1 MGSGE
6 LAIIIVSWNVRALL
20 RGCLASLLREAPI
33 DTTVIVVDSASSDGT
48 PDMVRADF
56 PVVHLIACA
65 ENIGYVRGNN
75 LGLRALGLTD
85 EATDESQG
93 LPLPANCRSPRF
105 VWLLNPDTEVLPGAV
120 STLLNFMRAHPRCGL
135 CGPKLINP
143 DGSLQHGAFEFPGLT
158 QLLLETQPA
167 LWRFRGSKLDGRYPA
182 RHYEAGQ
189 PFPIGHPLGAAML
202 ARAEAITEVGP
213 LDPGF
218 EMYSEEV
225 DWAMRMK
232 RAGWERWCVPAA
244 VVKHYGGASSGQ
256 VSERAER
263 IKWRSR
269 LRYYQKHYSPLKRW
283 LAIRLARMHFSPSFF
298 LPD

>member
-1 MGSGE
+1 MTQPE
-6 LAIIIVSWNVRALL
+6 LAVVIVSWNVRALL
-20 RGCLASLLREAPI
+20 QCCLASLLREAPI

-75 LGLRALGLTD
+75 LGLPD
-85 EATDESQG
+85 EALAGDQG
-93 LPLPANCRSPRF
+93 QTLPANRRSQRF

-120 STLLNFMRAHPRCGL
+120 STLLDFMRAHPRCGL

-167 LWRFRGSKLDGRYPA
+167 LWRFRGSRLDGRYAA
-182 RHYEAGQ
+182 RQYEAGK

-202 ARAEAITEVGP
+202 ARAEAIAQVGP

-283 LAIRLARMHFSPSFF
+283 LATRLTPRSST
-298 LPD
+298 

>member
-1 MGSGE
+1 MTCAE
-6 LAIIIVSWNVRALL
+6 LAVVIVSWNVRALL
-20 RGCLASLLREAPI
+20 RDCLASLLREAPI
-33 DTTVIVVDSASSDGT
+33 DTTVIVVDSASTDGT

-56 PVVHLIACA
+56 PAVHLIACA

-85 EATDESQG
+85 GAPAGDQT
-93 LPLPANCRSPRF
+93 LPASRQSPRF

-120 STLLNFMRAHPRCGL
+120 SILLDFMREHPRCGL
-135 CGPKLINP
+135 CGPKLIHP

-158 QLLLETQPA
+158 QLLLETQPV
-167 LWRFRGSKLDGRYPA
+167 LWRFRGSRLDGRYA
-182 RHYEAGQ
+182 GRQYESGQ

-202 ARAEAITEVGP
+202 ARAEAIAQVGL
-213 LDPGF
+213 LDPKF
-218 EMYSEEV
+218 EMYSEEI

-232 RAGWERWCVPAA
+232 QAGWERWCVPAA

-269 LRYYQKHYSPLKRW
+269 LHYYHKHYSPLKRW
-283 LAIRLARMHFSPSFF
+283 LATRLVLHLCA
-298 LPD
+298 

>member
-1 MGSGE
+1 MAQPE
-6 LAIIIVSWNVRALL
+6 LGVIIVSWNVRALL

-33 DTTVIVVDSASSDGT
+33 DTRVIVVDSASTDGT
-48 PDMVRADF
+48 PDMVRAEF
-56 PVVHLIACA
+56 PAVHLIACA

-75 LGLRALGLTD
+75 LGLRELGLTED
-85 EATDESQG
+85 A
-93 LPLPANCRSPRF
+93 PAGRPSPRF
-105 VWLLNPDTEVLPGAV
+105 VWLLNPDTETLPGAV
-120 STLLNFMRAHPRCGL
+120 STLLDFMRAHPRCGL
-135 CGPKLINP
+135 CGPKLINA
-143 DGSLQHGAFEFPGLT
+143 DGSLQHGAFHFPGLT

-167 LWRFRGSKLDGRYPA
+167 LWRFRGTTLDGRYA
-182 RHYEAGQ
+182 SRQYEAGR

-202 ARAEAITEVGP
+202 ARAEAIAQVGP

-232 RAGWERWCVPAA
+232 QAGWERWCVPAA

-283 LAIRLARMHFSPSFF
+283 LATRLIPAKFRESSVVR
-298 LPD
+298 

>member
-1 MGSGE
+1 MTHSE
-6 LAIIIVSWNVRALL
+6 LGVIIVSWNVRALL

-33 DTTVIVVDSASSDGT
+33 DTTVIVVDSASTDGT
-48 PDMVRADF
+48 PDMAQAEF
-56 PVVHLIACA
+56 PAVHLIACA

-75 LGLRALGLTD
+75 LGLRALGLIDQTQ
-85 EATDESQG
+85 DESQ
-93 LPLPANCRSPRF
+93 LQSPPVNRQPPRF

-120 STLLNFMRAHPRCGL
+120 STLLDFMRMHPRCGL

-143 DGSLQHGAFEFPGLT
+143 DGSLQHGAFHFPGLT

-167 LWRFRGSKLDGRYPA
+167 LWRFRGSRLDGRYSA
-182 RHYEAGQ
+182 RQYEASR
-189 PFPIGHPLGAAML
+189 PFPVGHPLGAAML
-202 ARAEAITEVGP
+202 ARAEAIAQVGP

-232 RAGWERWCVPAA
+232 RAGWERWCAPAA

-283 LAIRLARMHFSPSFF
+283 LALQLIPRRFKAGRN
-298 LPD
+298 